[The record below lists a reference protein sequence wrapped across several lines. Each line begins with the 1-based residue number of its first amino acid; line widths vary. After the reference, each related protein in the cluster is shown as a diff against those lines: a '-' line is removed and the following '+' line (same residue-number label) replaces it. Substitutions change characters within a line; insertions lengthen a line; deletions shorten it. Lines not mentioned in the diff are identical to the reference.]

1 MNKIKII
8 YFTLIPIILSC
19 VSNSAN
25 SELPYILQRMHTDTT
40 YKVSIGDCFEFKE
53 NKIPIFGFVLTE
65 ITMFSDNEIN
75 YSITPIK
82 LDTTLIG
89 IDRFINGK
97 TKVGKINDSSQPEG
111 FSLGLFGF
119 SFLNKKEFENIYK
132 QLNKVGSIKILEK
145 YNFMQSGTVEPDVK
159 GISSHLNFW
168 DTHFDKMHDED
179 VKNIIIK

>member
-25 SELPYILQRMHTDTT
+25 SELPYILERMHTDTT

-82 LDTTLIG
+82 YY
-89 IDRFINGK
+89 
-97 TKVGKINDSSQPEG
+97 P
-111 FSLGLFGF
+111 
-119 SFLNKKEFENIYK
+119 
-132 QLNKVGSIKILEK
+132 
-145 YNFMQSGTVEPDVK
+145 
-159 GISSHLNFW
+159 
-168 DTHFDKMHDED
+168 
-179 VKNIIIK
+179 KNT

>member
-8 YFTLIPIILSC
+8 YFALIPIILSC

-25 SELPYILQRMHTDTT
+25 SKLPYILERMHTDTI

-53 NKIPIFGFVLTE
+53 NKIPNFGFVLTE

-132 QLNKVGSIKILEK
+132 QLNRVGSIKISEK
-145 YNFMQSGTVEPDVK
+145 YNHMQSGTVELGIK
-159 GISSHLNFW
+159 GILSRLEYW
-168 DTHFDKMHDED
+168 DIRFDKMYDED
-179 VKNIIIK
+179 IKNIIEK